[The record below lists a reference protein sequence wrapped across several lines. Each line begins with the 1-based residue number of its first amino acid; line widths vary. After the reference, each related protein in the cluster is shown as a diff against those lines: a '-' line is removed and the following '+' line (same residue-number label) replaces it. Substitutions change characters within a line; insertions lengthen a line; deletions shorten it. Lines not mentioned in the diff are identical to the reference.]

1 MIDITIPGG
10 EVLRLNHLVLDYNGT
25 LAADGTLLPGV
36 AERLLVLAENLT
48 IHVITADTHGT
59 VAAKLASQ
67 PCALQII
74 GAGEQDQ
81 AKAALV
87 NTLGR
92 ETVAAIGN
100 GRNDCLMLKEAVL
113 GIAVIQEEGASPLAL
128 LAADV
133 VCRDILDALDL
144 LTTPARLQATLRN

>member
-1 MIDITIPGG
+1 MIEIAIPGG

-36 AERLLVLAENLT
+36 AERLLALAKRVMVQ
-48 IHVITADTHGT
+48 VITADTHGT
-59 VAAKLASQ
+59 VAAQLASL

-74 GAGEQDQ
+74 DAGAQDQ

-87 NTLGR
+87 SSLGR
-92 ETVAAIGN
+92 ETVVAIGN

-113 GIAVIQEEGASPLAL
+113 GIAVIQVEGASPLAL
-128 LAADV
+128 LSADV
-133 VCRDILDALDL
+133 VCRDITSALDL
-144 LTTPARLQATLRN
+144 LSIPARLQATLRN